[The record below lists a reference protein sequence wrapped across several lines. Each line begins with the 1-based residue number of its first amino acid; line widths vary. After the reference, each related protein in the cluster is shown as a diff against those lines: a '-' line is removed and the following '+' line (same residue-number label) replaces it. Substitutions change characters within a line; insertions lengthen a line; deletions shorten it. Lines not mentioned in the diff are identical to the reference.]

1 MTARTEKAKQV
12 ANAPHKPYLTPNEVA
27 ALFMVSP
34 ITVRQWA
41 QKGLLKAEVT
51 LGGHRRFLRDEIE
64 RFARGHGMTGGLT
77 AAGGDARLLV
87 VDDDRQLVSYI
98 GELLSAIEHLQIET
112 AYDGFEAGTK
122 MQTLRP
128 HMVLLDLMMPGLN
141 GFEVCRRIKTD
152 NLTRDARVVTMTGY
166 ASAEN
171 TDNSLGAG
179 AESCLCKPLD
189 AASLMKLARS
199 AVRAVRQTSMA
210 ALDVALSARQA

>member
-1 MTARTEKAKQV
+1 MTARTEKAKRV
-12 ANAPHKPYLTPNEVA
+12 ANAPDKPYLTPNEVA
-27 ALFMVSP
+27 TLFMVSP

-51 LGGHRRFLRDEIE
+51 LGGHRRFLREEIT
-64 RFARGHGMTGGLT
+64 RFAAAHGMSGGLA

-87 VDDDRQLVSYI
+87 VDDDRQLVAYI
-98 GELLSAIEHLQIET
+98 GELLSTIEHLQIAT

-122 MQTLRP
+122 MQALRP

-152 NLTRDARVVTMTGY
+152 RLTRATRVITMTGF

-171 TDNSLGAG
+171 IDNSLGAG

-199 AVRAVRQTSMA
+199 MVRAVRQT
-210 ALDVALSARQA
+210 